1 MSLAQR
7 LWSDIDAS
15 NKNLVEGLRILIA
28 MYKENMDAY
37 EVTVQTLS
45 LLQPTQWTTIDA
57 SEVTKPVI
65 QAFDKVFRASE
76 AS

>member
-1 MSLAQR
+1 MSLAKK

-15 NKNLVEGLRILIA
+15 NKSLVEGLRNLIA
-28 MYKENMDAY
+28 MYKENTDAY
-37 EVTVQTLS
+37 EATVQILS
-45 LLQPTQWTTIDA
+45 LLQPVQWTTIDT
-57 SEVTKPVI
+57 EEITKPVV